1 MAMTS
6 VLGKSQF
13 TPEDLLRMPGDERF
27 ELVNGQLV
35 ERDMGFESGWVA
47 SLLAGLLSA
56 HAVKH
61 QVGGVSTEATYQ
73 CFADDPDR
81 VRRPDIS
88 FIQKS
93 RLRPEM
99 LVGHV
104 RVAPDLAIEVVSPND
119 LFYDVRQKVG
129 EYLNAGVRLV
139 WILNPDKG
147 EVDVYRVDGTY
158 QLLKNGDSLDGEDV
172 VPGFVVPLAEIF
184 QPPPMDVGK

>member
-1 MAMTS
+1 
-6 VLGKSQF
+6 
-13 TPEDLLRMPGDERF
+13 
-27 ELVNGQLV
+27 
-35 ERDMGFESGWVA
+35 
-47 SLLAGLLSA
+47 
-56 HAVKH
+56 
-61 QVGGVSTEATYQ
+61 
-73 CFADDPDR
+73 
-81 VRRPDIS
+81 
-88 FIQKS
+88 
-93 RLRPEM
+93 M